1 MSRLWTIML
10 TVASFLWTLAAMAL
24 LVLWVWIVDVLLNG
38 AR

>member
-1 MSRLWTIML
+1 ML